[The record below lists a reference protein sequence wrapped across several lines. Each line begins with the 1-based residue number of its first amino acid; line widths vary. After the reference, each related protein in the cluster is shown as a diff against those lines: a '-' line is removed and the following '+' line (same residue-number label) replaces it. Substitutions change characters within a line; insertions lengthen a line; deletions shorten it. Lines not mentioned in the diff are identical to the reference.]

1 MTPAGT
7 TRRLGVL
14 AVAATLLLTGCTAA
28 ATGSGSGSPGP
39 TIFPD
44 SEVQPLIDDLGGQ
57 SASEPVTARLA
68 DGLVP
73 PTNRWFSGLVFGEA
87 PLPVFPLPLSF
98 QIDEAGFS
106 FGVPEVVTTPDTIT
120 AGSAPSVTVDAGAA
134 SSEISAYDE
143 ASVTVDLLD
152 DAGDTLGA
160 VTIAEG
166 SPLVTFVAEDGIELR
181 LGSEF
186 TESDVTGPG
195 DSALWTSEIA
205 GKDYALSTGGSVDGK
220 TLSLE
225 GGDEATWLAVPDDG
239 DLSVLAASLTPVED
253 TSVAYSVDGATAATT
268 IGYRRDGATLL
279 AAMPHQQSGD
289 EEAIGTYE
297 SAYGTMTLVAAD
309 SLSWTSPTI
318 EPSGSVD
325 VSALPAADRDALA
338 AQVAV
343 DAEAETEMPADTYF
357 GGKALYRLAGIL
369 DLAEQLGDTASAAL
383 VSERLGDALR
393 EWTEPGG
400 CSDRSERCFVY
411 DEENRG
417 IVGLASSFGSE
428 EFNDHHFHYG
438 YFLYAASVAADYDEE
453 IVVGLEPVMTLLAA
467 DLATSGDS
475 TLFPERRVFDAYAG
489 HSWAS
494 GYSPFADGNN
504 QESSSEAVLAWNG
517 LALWAAATD
526 DADLETEA
534 TWMLASEAATANAY
548 WTNFDQSAPVYEG
561 YDHSIVSLNWGGKRD
576 YATWFSPEPAAKL
589 AIVALPMSPVSDYLG
604 TDPERVDT
612 NVAAATPGG
621 FSVTYGDWLLM
632 YAALGSADSA
642 TLIAEA
648 EAMPDELI
656 DGGNSR
662 SALLAWILT
671 H

>member
-1 MTPAGT
+1 M
-7 TRRLGVL
+7 RLIGAL
-14 AVAATLLLTGCTAA
+14 AVTATLILTGCTAA
-28 ATGSGSGSPGP
+28 AAPGSGSGSSGP

-44 SEVQPLIDDLGGQ
+44 SRVQPLIDDLGGQ
-57 SASEPVTARLA
+57 STGKPVAARLA
-68 DGLVP
+68 DGLIP
-73 PTNRWFSGLVFGEA
+73 PTNRWFSGLVFGDA

-98 QIDEAGFS
+98 QIDSAGFS
-106 FGVPEVVTTPDTIT
+106 FGVPEVVTTPNTIT

-134 SSEISAYDE
+134 SSEISPYDE

-166 SPLVTFVAEDGIELR
+166 SPLVTFVAENDIELR

-186 TESDVTGPG
+186 TASDVRGPG

-205 GKDYALSTGGSVDGK
+205 GKDYALSTEGSVDRNN
-220 TLSLE
+220 LSLK
-225 GGDEATWLAVPDDG
+225 GGDEATWLAVPEDG
-239 DLSVLAASLTPVED
+239 DLSVLAASLAPVED

-268 IGYRRDGATLL
+268 ISYRRAGMTLL

-289 EEAIGTYE
+289 EESIGTYE
-297 SAYGTMTLVAAD
+297 SAYGTMTLVAAN

-325 VSALPAADRDALA
+325 VSALSGADRDTLA

-343 DAEAETEMPADTYF
+343 DAKAEPELPADTYF

-369 DLAEQLGDTASAAL
+369 DLAEQLGDTESAAI
-383 VSERLGDALR
+383 VSGRLGDALR

-417 IVGLASSFGSE
+417 IVGLAASFGSE

-438 YFLYAASVAADYDEE
+438 YFFYAASVAAAYDET
-453 IVVGLEPVMTLLAA
+453 IVADLEPVMTLLAA
-467 DLATSGDS
+467 DLATAGES

-517 LALWAAATD
+517 LALWAAAVG

-548 WTNFDQSAPVYEG
+548 WTNFDQTAAVYDG

-589 AIVALPMSPVSDYLG
+589 AIVSLPMSPVSDYLG

-621 FSVTYGDWLLM
+621 FAVTYGDWLLM

-642 TLIAEA
+642 ALIAEA
-648 EAMPDELI
+648 ETMPDELI